1 MIERKL
7 VVENRA
13 GIHARPAAKI
23 VNLASNYSCDIIF
36 DVMGNKVNAKS
47 IMGILTL
54 GAAYKTT
61 VIVSANGT
69 DEKDALDALDALFL
83 QKFND
88 QLE

>member
-1 MIERKL
+1 
-7 VVENRA
+7 
-13 GIHARPAAKI
+13 
-23 VNLASNYSCDIIF
+23 
-36 DVMGNKVNAKS
+36 MGNKVNAKS